1 MYRDEYERC
10 PRRQTELVDAGS
22 ARGCTACE
30 GMWVTEAVLRE
41 MAVEM
46 KVPPTPVALDFEL
59 DSRKP
64 IACPSCAAAMVAVRL
79 NRVAIDRCDGHGV
92 WFDRGELAAV
102 LLAYA
107 PPSVT

>member
-1 MYRDEYERC
+1 
-10 PRRQTELVDAGS
+10 
-22 ARGCTACE
+22 
-30 GMWVTEAVLRE
+30 
-41 MAVEM
+41 
-46 KVPPTPVALDFEL
+46 
-59 DSRKP
+59 
-64 IACPSCAAAMVAVRL
+64 MVAVRL